1 MVIVGITGGI
11 GSGKSTIAKVFESL
25 GYPVYQAD
33 AAAKQCYV
41 QNPALKKAVVH
52 LLGKESYTGTGTLNT
67 AFISQQVFS
76 DEEKLKKLNAL
87 VHPAVKEHY
96 QQWLT
101 KHAAAKLI
109 VKEAAILIET
119 GGHKEVDFTIL
130 VTTRKQIRIQR
141 VLKRDSLTLAEIE
154 NRINKQWTDEQKIPF
169 ADLIINNDNSALI
182 LDTLLVLPSKLINP
196 VT

>member
-169 ADLIINNDNSALI
+169 VDLIINNDNSALI